1 VIFIFSPRKDSE
13 SESASERSGKGLYS
27 LTTYPSPLTLF
38 QLFQDLP
45 VLRKAA
51 FLILGKNQF
60 PVSRDFESTAAG
72 FDQLGFHPRF
82 FLDGLCQT
90 GSLGVVVS
98 IIAVFD
104 QNALDHGLSFPGIFP
119 SCGKVILFP

>member
-1 VIFIFSPRKDSE
+1 MFREAV
-13 SESASERSGKGLYS
+13 
-27 LTTYPSPLTLF
+27 
-38 QLFQDLP
+38 
-45 VLRKAA
+45 

-72 FDQLGFHPRF
+72 FDQLGLHPRF

-104 QNALDHGLSFPGIFP
+104 RNALDHGLSFLGIFP
-119 SCGKVILFP
+119 PWGRAILYP